1 VLIHTHSWKLAAGLL
16 HTKSKYTDFLP
27 HYQFIF
33 ENKMLQGSEA
43 AAPLEK
49 EARGCHPPEEFW
61 VHLLQ

>member
-1 VLIHTHSWKLAAGLL
+1 VEEIIS
-16 HTKSKYTDFLP
+16 F
-27 HYQFIF
+27 
-33 ENKMLQGSEA
+33 EA